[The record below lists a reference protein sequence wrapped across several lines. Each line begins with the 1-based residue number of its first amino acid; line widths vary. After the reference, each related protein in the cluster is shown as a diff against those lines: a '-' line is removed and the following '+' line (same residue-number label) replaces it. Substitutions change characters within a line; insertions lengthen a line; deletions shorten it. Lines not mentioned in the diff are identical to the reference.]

1 MILHLGVIDVPY
13 SDASYAPLSPKAA
26 QKNFLGAPK
35 RGSVNAP
42 RHNTPNK
49 TTGDVAEILENRYH
63 IMETFFELNE
73 DHVLGMLET
82 SIEGA
87 LQNLY
92 AGGPGTMSPNSQ
104 GESDIETRFKQF
116 LSNRE
121 MDGTA
126 TPGVP
131 TKAALRGV
139 SHRFNHPYAKRG
151 SRPSFID
158 TGLLQANFKS
168 WIDNS

>member
-1 MILHLGVIDVPY
+1 MKLHLGVIEIPY
-13 SDASYAPLSPKAA
+13 VDRSYAPLSPKAA

-42 RHNTPNK
+42 RPNSPNK
-49 TTGDVAEILENRYH
+49 TTGDVAEILEARYH
-63 IMETFFELNE
+63 VMETFYDLNE
-73 DHVLGMLET
+73 VPILAMIDN
-82 SIEGA
+82 SIQGA

-92 AGGPGTMSPNSQ
+92 AGGPGTLSPTAQ

-158 TGLLQANFKS
+158 TGLLQANFKAWVES
-168 WIDNS
+168 